1 VTQFEADRPQPCSPD
16 GNKTISRNK
25 CRAAG
30 PVPRIKNL
38 SEVPGFMERRNPS
51 PALLRSVPDGTGLR
65 RAPSPL
71 GEGCHFWRTWKLGKL
86 PSHLGLILIHIFGWT
101 RGWVHSAPTGRPSK
115 AQAIGL
121 GQKVHPIS
129 GSQALKGRDKDHPP
143 ASTTVRVDP
152 RTLYRPFRAYGQMGM
167 GSRTQAIGLG

>member
-1 VTQFEADRPQPCSPD
+1 MDSRGAVVGNTAPVGNRALSP
-16 GNKTISRNK
+16 
-25 CRAAG
+25 
-30 PVPRIKNL
+30 
-38 SEVPGFMERRNPS
+38 
-51 PALLRSVPDGTGLR
+51 
-65 RAPSPL
+65 
-71 GEGCHFWRTWKLGKL
+71 W
-86 PSHLGLILIHIFGWT
+86 LIFTHIFGCT

-129 GSQALKGRDKDHPP
+129 GSQALKGRDKDYPP

-167 GSRTQAIGLG
+167 GSRTQAVCP